1 MIKYNVIDIHR
12 RKISYLTA
20 VEKNDDFALGY
31 VDMNFWP
38 VRKEYQEEMI
48 VKVMEMDDI
57 KER

>member
-1 MIKYNVIDIHR
+1 MMI
-12 RKISYLTA
+12 L
-20 VEKNDDFALGY
+20 ALGY

-48 VKVMEMDDI
+48 VKGMEMDDI